1 LNLTLTLTV
10 QLLVLLLVA
19 NGGPVLARRVLH
31 DRWVWPLDGGRMFFD
46 GKALLGPSKTWRGLL
61 VAIVGCTLVSLFF
74 GFSWQLGLTFGVA
87 SMLGDA
93 VSSFAKRRLNVP
105 ASGRALGIDQIPE
118 ALLPLLACRSMLG
131 LDGWSI
137 VVLVVLFGLSG
148 ILISPVMFRLG
159 LRETPY

>member
-1 LNLTLTLTV
+1 M
-10 QLLVLLLVA
+10 
-19 NGGPVLARRVLH
+19 P
-31 DRWVWPLDGGRMFFD
+31 P
-46 GKALLGPSKTWRGLL
+46 
-61 VAIVGCTLVSLFF
+61 
-74 GFSWQLGLTFGVA
+74 
-87 SMLGDA
+87 
-93 VSSFAKRRLNVP
+93 SSFAKRRLNVP

-118 ALLPLLACRSMLG
+118 ALFPLLACRSMLG